1 MKDYCG
7 YDGNGE
13 FYKVRKESNS
23 DKWLS
28 ECNQDCNQGRN
39 CSCSEESQEESNL
52 LPCIYL
58 LLSCS
63 AIFLAAMVAMSL

>member
-1 MKDYCG
+1 MT
-7 YDGNGE
+7 
-13 FYKVRKESNS
+13 
-23 DKWLS
+23 
-28 ECNQDCNQGRN
+28 CNQECNQGRN
-39 CSCSEESQEESNL
+39 CVCLKESQEESNL